1 MRYFSLFSLLLLILP
16 FPHLVNHKRKRRR
29 KIRETCNYPRGIIVI
44 VSVSPKKIF
53 LENSLNFGFFPR
65 KRKANRSRCSGGREI
80 LYVKREEEGVV
91 IYCCHYSSSPQRC
104 FSLFPLIPPP
114 ICESMKTLNFPP
126 FSSFSAAVNRQ
137 FSPSSPLTE
146 NEGKLRS
153 EEAEK
158 NIYTILILQKAG
170 KWGLCVCGK
179 INFCFSSPPALY
191 SGCPGQKMAFFLSRF
206 FARKK
211 KETKVFFLSQ
221 PNPREFLLLREVQ
234 RFLFYPQLINL
245 FRHFAVA
252 AFCFLKHCYLLG
264 KQFVSIAAKNQNI
277 FIFQSEIRVSANSQ
291 HTPPFPPTQ
300 PNPDENFPSSSLL
313 SPRGIFTLPQPTFFI
328 FPSIVRKFL
337 RRSIFEV
344 GSLRQRRRASSKLCG
359 KAEGVES
366 IVAQNIIR
374 NGCHTISDEKAL
386 ALFCEIVKHSQ
397 VAEQKLVSFLVI
409 GYHL

>member
-1 MRYFSLFSLLLLILP
+1 M
-16 FPHLVNHKRKRRR
+16 
-29 KIRETCNYPRGIIVI
+29 
-44 VSVSPKKIF
+44 
-53 LENSLNFGFFPR
+53 
-65 KRKANRSRCSGGREI
+65 
-80 LYVKREEEGVV
+80 YVKREEEGVV

-234 RFLFYPQLINL
+234 RFLFYPILINPFL
-245 FRHFAVA
+245 LSSFCY
-252 AFCFLKHCYLLG
+252 FCFLNFFYLLV
-264 KQFVSIAAKNQNI
+264 KQFVGIAGKKKPENI

-291 HTPPFPPTQ
+291 PTPPFSPLPPTLMKT
-300 PNPDENFPSSSLL
+300 FPPVLFFFCPGGFSLFHNQRSSFSPPL
-313 SPRGIFTLPQPTFFI
+313 S
-328 FPSIVRKFL
+328 
-337 RRSIFEV
+337 E
-344 GSLRQRRRASSKLCG
+344 
-359 KAEGVES
+359 
-366 IVAQNIIR
+366 
-374 NGCHTISDEKAL
+374 
-386 ALFCEIVKHSQ
+386 
-397 VAEQKLVSFLVI
+397 SFLLV
-409 GYHL
+409 YF